1 MKKYYM
7 KLYSVPF
14 KKIKDGTKTIEMRLN
29 DDKRKLINIGDT
41 IEFKNI
47 ESGETLLVEV
57 TNKYIYEDYQDISR
71 LKYGFPELISKYQF
85 DYFIVPKESG
95 LASYLKSTPDYSLI
109 YQDKKCS
116 IFKTKEKC

>member
-57 TNKYIYEDYQDISR
+57 TNKYIYEDFNELYKKHDKVSLGYSEKESVSPSDMLAYYTLSDIQ
-71 LKYGFPELISKYQF
+71 KYG
-85 DYFIVPKESG
+85 VVG
-95 LASYLKSTPDYSLI
+95 LALRLI
-109 YQDKKCS
+109 
-116 IFKTKEKC
+116 F